1 MPVLVLVEVV
11 IDIVFLR
18 GCWAVHI
25 VIPVADSVQLV
36 EHRAVGTEEAEL
48 LASWQTPVPDLQN
61 TTGLFNSL
69 VMSHCLKVEPKLET
83 NAVLTDFSSWRVVI
97 RLFAAHYHQN
107 LVCGNDS
114 VHEHAIYSELEG
126 PPFTSGAWKFMC
138 LICFVYRRK
147 FLRYFKYNIFLVE
160 IF

>member
-1 MPVLVLVEVV
+1 MLWSLDGMPVLVLVEVV

-25 VIPVADSVQLV
+25 VIPVAYSVQLV

-69 VMSHCLKVEPKLET
+69 VMSHFLKVEPKFET
-83 NAVLTDFSSWRVVI
+83 SAMLTDVSSCRVVI
-97 RLFAAHYHQN
+97 LLLAGHYHQN
-107 LVCGNDS
+107 LVCRNDS
-114 VHEHAIYSELEG
+114 VHEHAIYDELEG
-126 PPFTSGAWKFMC
+126 PPCYEWD
-138 LICFVYRRK
+138 LEVYMSNLLCVWTK
-147 FLRYFKYNIFLVE
+147 ILMVF
-160 IF
+160 

>member
-1 MPVLVLVEVV
+1 MLWSLDGMPVLVLIEVV

-69 VMSHCLKVEPKLET
+69 VMSHCLKVGLKLET
-83 NAVLTDFSSWRVVI
+83 NAVFTDVSSWRVVI
-97 RLFAAHYHQN
+97 LLLAGHYHQN
-107 LVCGNDS
+107 LVCRNDP

-126 PPFTSGAWKFMC
+126 PPCYEWYVE
-138 LICFVYRRK
+138 VYMSNLLWIWTK
-147 FLRYFKYNIFLVE
+147 ILMVF
-160 IF
+160 

>member
-1 MPVLVLVEVV
+1 MLRSLDGMPVLVLVEVV

-69 VMSHCLKVEPKLET
+69 VISHCLKVESKLET
-83 NAVLTDFSSWRVVI
+83 NALLTDISSWRVVI
-97 RLFAAHYHQN
+97 LLQH
-107 LVCGNDS
+107 LVCRNEP
-114 VHEHAIYSELEG
+114 VHERVIYSELEG
-126 PPFTSGAWKFMC
+126 PSCYEWY
-138 LICFVYRRK
+138 LEVYMSNLLCVWTK
-147 FLRYFKYNIFLVE
+147 ILMVF
-160 IF
+160 